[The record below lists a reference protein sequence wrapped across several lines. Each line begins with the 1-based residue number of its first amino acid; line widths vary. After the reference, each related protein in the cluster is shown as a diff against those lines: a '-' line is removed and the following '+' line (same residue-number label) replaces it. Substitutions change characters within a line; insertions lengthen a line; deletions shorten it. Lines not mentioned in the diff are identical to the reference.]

1 MSEGISYSREQGL
14 LMCLPLFEAVL
25 AEAEAD
31 TGNTDTALARLD
43 RQIADIDQTGERWC
57 EAELHRIRGEILLK
71 RDTAI
76 TAPAEAAFLTA
87 IDVARQQNSKSFELR
102 AALSLAKLYRSTGRA
117 ADAHAVLAPALE
129 GFSPTSEF
137 PEIEEAQTLLDTL
150 TQDDRVK
157 GALAKQQARAKLHVD
172 YARAVQW
179 GMGFAADETKAAFAR
194 AGALALAAP
203 RDPEYWALMYG
214 RFASFLMRGEFV
226 AAHEA
231 AATYLRQA
239 QVAGSPEHAVNARRL
254 LGTVKLEQGA
264 FRESREE
271 FEALLANWDED
282 RDRPLRAVTGA
293 DVLCVGGAY
302 MAQALVCLG
311 DVEAAVR
318 MSGDAIRRAEA
329 LDDFGARAFALTNRL
344 QIDAMRGRPDA
355 MREPAEALR
364 KLVSEK
370 ATPLW
375 ELNARGY
382 AIWARDP
389 VHLDPA
395 AAANE
400 FGEIIAAKLERKEL
414 MRIYH
419 WHGLLAQLQSAAGAC
434 EDALASVAMGL
445 EIAAQ
450 TGGHCKDSYLYRVRG
465 DVLAKRDAAAA
476 EAAYREALRVA
487 HEQSA
492 RTFELQAALSLAK
505 FYQSTGRAAD
515 AHAVLAPALEGFSP
529 TPEFPEIE
537 EAQTLLALL

>member
-282 RDRPLRAVTGA
+282 RDRR
-293 DVLCVGGAY
+293 
-302 MAQALVCLG
+302 
-311 DVEAAVR
+311 
-318 MSGDAIRRAEA
+318 SG
-329 LDDFGARAFALTNRL
+329 
-344 QIDAMRGRPDA
+344 P
-355 MREPAEALR
+355 
-364 KLVSEK
+364 
-370 ATPLW
+370 
-375 ELNARGY
+375 
-382 AIWARDP
+382 
-389 VHLDPA
+389 
-395 AAANE
+395 
-400 FGEIIAAKLERKEL
+400 
-414 MRIYH
+414 
-419 WHGLLAQLQSAAGAC
+419 
-434 EDALASVAMGL
+434 
-445 EIAAQ
+445 
-450 TGGHCKDSYLYRVRG
+450 
-465 DVLAKRDAAAA
+465 
-476 EAAYREALRVA
+476 
-487 HEQSA
+487 
-492 RTFELQAALSLAK
+492 
-505 FYQSTGRAAD
+505 
-515 AHAVLAPALEGFSP
+515 
-529 TPEFPEIE
+529 
-537 EAQTLLALL
+537 